1 MITVKNQTPVELF
14 RTYPMTI
21 SGDYDPLT
29 FIKSSIVEPI
39 YSKPITK
46 NQDVSIQID
55 NNDVNE
61 DDLTAFI
68 VQALV
73 NQNINV
79 EQDIKEIYE
88 KTLLS
93 FKTN

>member
-1 MITVKNQTPVELF
+1 
-14 RTYPMTI
+14 MTI

-29 FIKSSIVEPI
+29 FIKSSIIEPI

-55 NNDVNE
+55 KNDINQ
-61 DDLTAFI
+61 DDLTTLLI
-68 VQALV
+68 DVLV

-88 KTLLS
+88 KHY
-93 FKTN
+93 